1 MNIFINSLKKDE
13 LIKAMQYLKNF
24 VPNAI
29 MPYIEVNM
37 EEYCSETRK
46 LTVMFASLGV
56 DLSSAK
62 TQEGMD
68 KIQKIVTTIQKVVY
82 RMEGSLNKLVMDDK
96 GSTLICIWGL
106 PPMAHEDDA
115 TRAVLAAQM
124 IRSKLKSPDINCWCC
139 IGISTGTVF
148 SGVVGTSGSRKE
160 FSVLGDV
167 VNVSA
172 RIMGWSKKEKGK
184 ILVSYDTMRESSP
197 FLEFKYS
204 EHCRFKGK
212 SVSLPIYEP
221 FDPEDQHHESADVYL
236 NPFKYLK
243 LYSNPFLIDRDN
255 KYQNEYYRVYGRSID
270 IETAI
275 GDILEFV
282 NDLDY
287 SMMLSIIGESG
298 SGKTLLAR
306 SIINELQSTPKIK
319 NDWANK
325 EKIIILASTLNPTSE
340 KLFLNIWI
348 PILRAML
355 DILQVRTNLKKE
367 VILSQMYDKNE
378 DIEDSKTSLLTYRNF
393 HP

>member
-1 MNIFINSLKKDE
+1 VEIPRIGNVKIIKQKGASLPPVAYGSIFINSLEKDE

-37 EEYCSETRK
+37 EEYGGETRK

-62 TQEGMD
+62 SPEGME

-82 RMEGSLNKLVMDDK
+82 RMEGSVNKLVMDDK

-184 ILVSYDTMRESSP
+184 IFVGHQTMREASP
-197 FLEFKYS
+197 FLDFKY
-204 EHCRFKGK
+204 
-212 SVSLPIYEP
+212 V
-221 FDPEDQHHESADVYL
+221 QH
-236 NPFKYLK
+236 
-243 LYSNPFLIDRDN
+243 
-255 KYQNEYYRVYGRSID
+255 
-270 IETAI
+270 
-275 GDILEFV
+275 
-282 NDLDY
+282 
-287 SMMLSIIGESG
+287 
-298 SGKTLLAR
+298 
-306 SIINELQSTPKIK
+306 
-319 NDWANK
+319 
-325 EKIIILASTLNPTSE
+325 
-340 KLFLNIWI
+340 
-348 PILRAML
+348 
-355 DILQVRTNLKKE
+355 
-367 VILSQMYDKNE
+367 
-378 DIEDSKTSLLTYRNF
+378 
-393 HP
+393 